1 MDRKEIFKQ
10 ILSDKKF
17 RIGAVVLVVLAFV
30 WFLLRPKPVVSETA
44 KIVKGTYQQIVEE
57 EGITRV
63 REKFTIYSPVSGVLK
78 RIHKHAGESV
88 KKGELLAVVKWDMD
102 RSVVSPIN
110 GKVLKILRESEGP
123 IEMGTPILEVG
134 NTDQLE
140 IAVEVL
146 TQEAVHLHPGNP
158 VEIEGWGGEK
168 LEGKLKLVEPAAFT
182 KVSSLGVE
190 EQRVRAIVDFTPP
203 PEMGEGFQVRC
214 KIVSEKKENQIIAP
228 TAALFR
234 EGEDWYVF
242 QVLKNK
248 AKKAKVKMEARS
260 GDSALIVEGL
270 KEGDEVILF
279 PGEGIQEGSKI
290 R

>member
-17 RIGAVVLVVLAFV
+17 RIGAVVLIALAFV

-63 REKFTIYSPVSGVLK
+63 QEKFTIYSPVSGVLK

-134 NTDQLE
+134 NTNQLE

-146 TQEAVHLHPGNP
+146 TQEAVHLHPGNS

-248 AKKAKVKMEARS
+248 AKKTKVKMEARS
-260 GDSALIVEGL
+260 GDNALIVEGL
-270 KEGDEVILF
+270 NEGDEVILF

>member
-1 MDRKEIFKQ
+1 MDSKETFKKIF
-10 ILSDKKF
+10 SDRRF
-17 RIGAVVLVVLAFV
+17 RIGAIVLIVILFL

-44 KIVKGTYQQIVEE
+44 KVIRGTYQQIVEE

-63 REKFTIYSPVSGVLK
+63 REKFTIYSPVNGVLK

-88 KKGELLAVVKWDMD
+88 TKGEILAVVKWDYD
-102 RSVVSPIN
+102 RTVTSPIN
-110 GKVLKILRESEGP
+110 GKVLKVLRESEGP
-123 IEMGTPILEVG
+123 IEMGGPLLEVG
-134 NTDQLE
+134 NTDQME

-146 TQEAVHLHPGNP
+146 TQEAVHLHPGNV

-168 LEGKLKLVEPAAFT
+168 LEGKLRLVEPAAFT

-190 EQRVRAIVDFTPP
+190 EQRVRAIVDFNPP
-203 PEMGEGFQVRC
+203 SEMGEGFQVRC

-234 EGEDWYVF
+234 EGEDWFVF
-242 QVLKNK
+242 RVSKNK
-248 AKKAKVKMEARS
+248 VHKTKVILESRS
-260 GDSALIVEGL
+260 GENALIREGL
-270 KEGDEVILF
+270 GEGDEVVLF
-279 PGEGIQEGSKI
+279 PGEGITEGVQI

>member
-1 MDRKEIFKQ
+1 MDRKEIFKR

-102 RSVVSPIN
+102 RSVASPIN

-134 NTDQLE
+134 DTNRLE

-190 EQRVRAIVDFTPP
+190 EQRVRAIVDFAPP

-214 KIVSEKKENQIIAP
+214 KIVSEKKENRIIAP

-242 QVLKNK
+242 RVLKNK
-248 AKKAKVKMEARS
+248 AKKTKVKMEARS
-260 GDSALIVEGL
+260 GDNALIADGL
-270 KEGDEVILF
+270 NEGDEVILF